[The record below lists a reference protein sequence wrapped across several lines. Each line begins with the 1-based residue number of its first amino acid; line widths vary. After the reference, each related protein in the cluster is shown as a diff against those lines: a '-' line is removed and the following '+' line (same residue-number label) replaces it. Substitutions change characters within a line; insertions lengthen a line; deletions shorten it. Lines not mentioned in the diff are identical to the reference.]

1 MAVEV
6 EDDVFFADLSKQIA
20 LLIMD
25 DEEEFPVQCPQL
37 PVQVGCQLLPLIS
50 KCLLPTQDLPYMPQV
65 MMPPPY
71 GYELLAYRRESKGTG
86 VFIPRS
92 AAPRRKNNNR
102 SRRST
107 AADSNTTQR
116 QLNKSAAVA
125 SKCSSSSSVPKR
137 QTQEYQMISGSY

>member
-37 PVQVGCQLLPLIS
+37 PV
-50 KCLLPTQDLPYMPQV
+50 QDLPYMPQV